1 MKFLVTGGAGYIG
14 SHMVNLLLKKNC
26 EVVVLDNLS
35 TGHEYN
41 IQDCEHLNIDIVDV
55 ENLSKKLNKR
65 KFDGVFHFAGKSI
78 VSESINN
85 PELYYLNNITGTKN
99 LLKVMLDNDL
109 NNLIFSSSA
118 AVYGKPELDFIDE
131 NANKAPINPYGKSKL
146 QAEKNINQTSEQYGI
161 NSLCLR
167 YFNACG
173 ADPDGKFGEDHVYET
188 HLIPNILQ
196 SLLDPK
202 EEFYVYGN
210 NYQTKDGTCIRD
222 YVHVNDIVDAHY
234 LAFENFGVSRMQQ
247 AYNIGIGKGFSV
259 LEIIKACEQVTKNK
273 IDIKFKDKREG
284 DPKSLIADNKSIL
297 ADLNWNP
304 KFTSMLNIIDSAWR
318 WHTRRFELY
327 GH

>member
-14 SHMVNLLLKKNC
+14 SHMVNLLLKKNLD
-26 EVVVLDNLS
+26 VVVLDNLS

-41 IQDCEHLNIDIVDV
+41 IQDCEHLNIDLVDA
-55 ENLSKKLNKR
+55 ENLSKNLNKR

-78 VSESINN
+78 VSESIIN
-85 PELYYLNNITGTKN
+85 PNLYYLNNITGTKN

-118 AVYGKPELDFIDE
+118 AVYGKSELDFITE
-131 NANKAPINPYGKSKL
+131 NVNKAPINPYGKSKL
-146 QAEKNINQTSEQYGI
+146 QAEKDINETSERYGL
-161 NSLCLR
+161 NSISLR

-173 ADPDGKFGEDHVYET
+173 ADPDGKFGEDHACET

-210 NYQTKDGTCIRD
+210 NYPTKDGTCIRD
-222 YVHVNDIVDAHY
+222 YVHVSDIVDTHY
-234 LAFENFGVSRMQQ
+234 LAFKNFGVSRMQQ

-259 LEIIKACEQVTKNK
+259 LEIIKACEQATKNK

-284 DPKSLIADNKSIL
+284 DPISLVADNKSIL

-304 KFTSMLNIIDSAWR
+304 QFTSMTNIIDSAWR
-318 WHTRRFELY
+318 WHTKRFKLY

>member
-14 SHMVNLLLKKNC
+14 SHMVNLLLKQNS

-41 IQDCEHLNIDIVDV
+41 IKDCEHLNIDIVDA
-55 ENLSKKLNKR
+55 ENLSKKLYKR

-85 PELYYLNNITGTKN
+85 PDLYYLNNITGTKN

-118 AVYGKPELDFIDE
+118 AVYGKSELDYIVEDT
-131 NANKAPINPYGKSKL
+131 NKAPINPYGKSKL
-146 QAEKNINQTSEQYGI
+146 QAEKDINETSERYGL
-161 NSLCLR
+161 NSISLR

-173 ADPDGKFGEDHVYET
+173 ADPDGKFGEDHACET

-196 SLLDPK
+196 SLLDPN
-202 EEFYVYGN
+202 EAFYVYGN
-210 NYQTKDGTCIRD
+210 SYPTKDGTCIRD
-222 YVHVNDIVDAHY
+222 YVHVNDIAKAHY

-259 LEIIKACEQVTKNK
+259 LEIIKACEQVTKHK

-297 ADLNWNP
+297 ADLDWNP

-318 WHTRRFELY
+318 WHTKRFELY

>member
-14 SHMVNLLLKKNC
+14 SHMVNLLLKKNS
-26 EVVVLDNLS
+26 EVVILDNLS

-41 IQDCEHLNIDIVDV
+41 IQNCEHLNIDLLDT
-55 ENLSKKLNKR
+55 ENLSKKLNRR
-65 KFDGVFHFAGKSI
+65 KFDGIFHFAGKSI

-85 PELYYLNNITGTKN
+85 PDLYYLNNITGTKN

-118 AVYGKPELDFIDE
+118 AIYGKSEFEFITED
-131 NANKAPINPYGKSKL
+131 ANKTPINPYGKSKL
-146 QAEKNINQTSEQYGI
+146 QAEKVINDISEQHGL
-161 NSLCLR
+161 NSISLR

-173 ADPDGKFGEDHVYET
+173 ADPEGKFGEDHACET

-210 NYQTKDGTCIRD
+210 NYLTKDGTCIRD
-222 YVHVNDIVDAHY
+222 YVHVNDIADAHY
-234 LAFENFGVSRMQQ
+234 LAFEKFGINRMQQ

-259 LEIIKACEQVTKNK
+259 LEIIKACEQITKNK
-273 IDIKFKDKREG
+273 IEIKFKEKRLG
-284 DPKSLIADNKSIL
+284 DPRRLVANNQRIL
-297 ADLNWNP
+297 KDINWKP
-304 KFTSMLNIIDSAWR
+304 KFISIVNIIDSAWK
-318 WHTRRFELY
+318 WHLNKFTNYDL
-327 GH
+327 